1 MINMYSLKY
10 FYDSCRLKSMTKAAE
25 LNHVSRPAISQ
36 AIKKLEED
44 LNISLLNHKRREI
57 EPTSSG
63 LLLIKEA
70 ESIFE
75 KLETTYS
82 MLKDNSK
89 GKLYGTLRIGSV
101 RTLAA
106 FKLHGAIRSFRE
118 EHENVEIKIQVRRAE
133 ETVQKLINREI
144 DIALF
149 LGEDLLPGYKYTI
162 LKKGH
167 FCLVKPK
174 GKKNIQYAVT
184 QPRPEVQNL
193 KTIFEMKFGNSLPLF
208 AEISSWDAILSWV
221 QKGICGGLLPDFL
234 FETRESKKNISVV
247 LDKVWPYEI
256 KAMVSTAKANDPIVK
271 TFIEKL
277 IAD

>member
-1 MINMYSLKY
+1 MLNMYSLKY

-70 ESIFE
+70 EEIFN
-75 KLETTYS
+75 KLESTYS
-82 MLKDNSK
+82 ILKDNSK
-89 GKLYGTLRIGSV
+89 GKLYGTLKIGSV

-106 FKLHGAIRSFRE
+106 FKLHDAIHSFRAY
-118 EHENVEIKIQVRRAE
+118 HENVEIKIQVRRSE
-133 ETVQKLINREI
+133 EIVQKIIDREI
-144 DIALF
+144 DIGLF
-149 LGEDLLPGYKYTI
+149 LGEDPLPGYKYIT
-162 LKKGH
+162 LKKGY

-174 GKKNIQYAVT
+174 GKKDIPYAVT
-184 QPRPEVQNL
+184 QLRPEVQNL
-193 KTIFEMKFGNSLPLF
+193 KIAYEKKFSKPLPVF

-221 QKGICGGLLPDFL
+221 NKGICGGLLPDFL
-234 FETRESKKNISVV
+234 FEAKETKKNVSVV

-256 KAMVSTAKANDPIVK
+256 KAMFSVAKANDPILK
-271 TFIEKL
+271 AFLEKL
-277 IAD
+277 QQS